1 MTLPPPRKSNL
12 TRQILVS
19 LPVGALAG
27 WAIHHWLDDA
37 PETKE
42 HVIQWVRVVS
52 RIFLSLIKLL
62 IAPLLFSTLV
72 VGIAGAGDLK
82 SVGRLG
88 LRAMIWFTAATLLA
102 LVIGLFAVNLVRP
115 GDGIN
120 LPAEQSKGAQESY
133 ANAAE
138 VSQQH
143 HLVSVVPTSIVKALA
158 ENDVLQIVVFAL
170 LFAIAV
176 ASIGERGRPIFLF
189 CEALSET
196 MFKLTGFVMKFA
208 PYGVGAAITV
218 TVANKGPEVLKN
230 LLLLV
235 LTLYGALIVFI
246 LVVLLP
252 AALFARVPI
261 LKFLKAVREP
271 AMLAFTT
278 TSSES
283 AFPKALENMERFGVP
298 RRIVSFVLP
307 LGYSFNLDGSTLYL
321 SLASIFVAQAA
332 NHPLTVGQQ
341 IALLA
346 TLMLSSKGLAAVPR
360 ASLVVLAGTLAQ
372 FGLPLEGIAV
382 ILGVDELMDMART
395 ATNVIGNCLATC
407 VVARWEGEFRPEGE
421 AAPVAAPASASASA
435 SADEVPTPQ

>member
-72 VGIAGAGDLK
+72 VGIAGAGDLR

-120 LPAEQSKGAQESY
+120 LPAEQSKEAREIS
-133 ANAAE
+133 ANAAKM
-138 VSQQH
+138 SPQD

-261 LKFLKAVREP
+261 KRFLMAVREP

-421 AAPVAAPASASASA
+421 AAPVAAPAPASA